1 MKRIVRLVQ
10 LVVALLCL
18 LNIQQAMAQPAP
30 AAPIRIVKVATAAG
44 LQQAL
49 DRARPGDAIEL
60 ADGVY
65 EGRFVISEAMNGT
78 AEHPVLLRGSRKAIL
93 DGGAITT
100 GYVLHIQASYWI
112 IKGITLRNGLK
123 GIMADGIHY
132 TTIDSVLVTGIGEEG
147 IHLRKFSTYNSIQRA
162 EITHTGLKTPDYG
175 EGIYIGSAKNNWAK
189 HAGGLPDRCDSNS
202 VLHCIIGPAVAAECI
217 DVKEGTTGGIIR
229 FNVFDAA
236 GITGANSADSW
247 MDVKGNAWIIADNKG
262 LNTAGSLLQDGYQ
275 VHCAVD
281 GWGCYNVFANNTC
294 IVNAPGFAINIS
306 LSSSNGKAVGNK
318 VYRNNNVEGAT
329 KGLTNVEPE

>member
-1 MKRIVRLVQ
+1 MKRRVRLVK
-10 LVVALLCL
+10 LVVALLHL
-18 LNIQQAMAQPAP
+18 LNIQQATAQPAHLP
-30 AAPIRIVKVATAAG
+30 LRIVKVATAAG

-60 ADGVY
+60 ADGLY
-65 EGRFVISEAMNGT
+65 EGRFVISEAVNGT
-78 AEHPVLLRGSRKAIL
+78 PDHPVLLRGSRKAIL

-100 GYVLHIQASYWI
+100 GYVLHVQASYWI

-132 TTIDSVLVTGIGEEG
+132 TTIDSVLVTGIGEEA
-147 IHLRKFSTYNSIQRA
+147 IHLRKFSTHNIIQQA
-162 EITHTGLKTPDYG
+162 EITNTGLKTPDYG
-175 EGIYIGSAKNNWAK
+175 EGVYIGSAKNNWAK
-189 HAGGLPDRCDSNS
+189 YSGGQPDRSDSNS
-202 VLHCIIGPAVAAECI
+202 VLHCSIGPAVAAECI

-229 FNVFDAA
+229 FNVFDAT

-247 MDVKGNAWIIADNKG
+247 IDVKGNAWTIADNKG
-262 LNTAGSLLQDGYQ
+262 INTAGSILQDGYQ

-294 IVNAPGFAINIS
+294 TVNAPGFGINIS

-318 VYRNNNVEGAT
+318 VYRNNKVEGAA
-329 KGLTNVEPE
+329 KGLTNIEPE